1 MTDAQNTDNDDI
13 THMSAQNT
21 DALEEAPDPNGPADP
36 AATNGN
42 GFDDDEQDVDTRTY
56 EDDFDAED
64 SATDPFIDEA
74 TEDPTKT
81 LQVPPNEFKDELDGI
96 ALDDLERD
104 GSEDMRETME
114 DRDEDDDNSASG
126 A

>member
-1 MTDAQNTDNDDI
+1 MADLQNTDNDDI

-21 DALEEAPDPNGPADP
+21 DALEEAPDPDGPADP
-36 AATNGN
+36 AATNGD
-42 GFDDDEQDVDTRTY
+42 GLSEREPGVDTETY
-56 EDDFDAED
+56 EDALDAD
-64 SATDPFIDEA
+64 DDATDPFANEA
-74 TEDPTKT
+74 TENPADI
-81 LQVPPNEFKDELDGI
+81 LQIPPEEYKDGMDGI

-104 GSEDMRETME
+104 GNEDMRETVE